1 VVTLPPSCERPILE
15 RFLRAEAMAMYS
27 VRSAQADVPAHAL
40 EFLKRHEEEEAVH
53 LREFEKLTGIQA
65 REKLVLPRLPRQW
78 HALAVHLY
86 GYEALGLEF
95 ARLLA
100 SMRPDLAHILADE
113 ETHVLFFEREIRK
126 LLEPARGPANGAREY
141 ARAWIK
147 RVPRTVE
154 KYLQGEELAP
164 YRDALKARILEA
176 IGARFTSI
184 GLLPA
189 SS

>member
-1 VVTLPPSCERPILE
+1 
-15 RFLRAEAMAMYS
+15 MYS
-27 VRSAQADVPAHAL
+27 VRSAQADVPPHAL

-53 LREFEKLTGIQA
+53 LREFEALTGIQA
-65 REKLVLPRLPRQW
+65 REKLVLPRLPKQW

-100 SMRPDLAHILADE
+100 GLRPDLSHIEKDE
-113 ETHVLFFEREIRK
+113 ESHVGFFEREIRK
-126 LLEPARGPANGAREY
+126 ILEPRRGPANGAREY
-141 ARAWIK
+141 ARAWIR

-164 YRDALKARILEA
+164 WREELKAAILASIE
-176 IGARFTSI
+176 ARFISI
-184 GLLPA
+184 GLLPGGA
-189 SS
+189 SDRRG

>member
-1 VVTLPPSCERPILE
+1 
-15 RFLRAEAMAMYS
+15 MYS
-27 VRSAQADVPAHAL
+27 VRSAQADVPPHAL
-40 EFLKRHEEEEAVH
+40 EFLKRHEEEEKTH
-53 LREFEKLTGIQA
+53 LEEFERLTGIQA
-65 REKLVLPRLPRQW
+65 REKLVLPRLPKQW

-100 SMRPDLAHILADE
+100 SLRPDLAHILADE
-113 ETHVLFFEREIRK
+113 ETHVGFFEREIRRI
-126 LLEPARGPANGAREY
+126 LEPNRGPANGAREY

-164 YRDALKARILEA
+164 YRDALQAGLMASIEE
-176 IGARFTSI
+176 RFIST

-189 SS
+189 ASSGRRG

>member
-1 VVTLPPSCERPILE
+1 
-15 RFLRAEAMAMYS
+15 MYS
-27 VRSAQADVPAHAL
+27 VRSAQTDVPPHAL

-100 SMRPDLAHILADE
+100 ALRPDLAHIAADE
-113 ETHVLFFEREIRK
+113 ETHVGFFEREIRK
-126 LLEPARGPANGAREY
+126 ILEPGRGPANGAREY
-141 ARAWIK
+141 ARAWIR
-147 RVPRTVE
+147 RVPRTVD

-164 YRDALKARILEA
+164 YREELKRGILDAVE
-176 IGARFTSI
+176 ARFIST
-184 GLLPA
+184 GLLPGGA
-189 SS
+189 SGRRG